1 MLWNIKIVNFLKAD
15 SFKEDMASMIDG
27 DDTEVNFDWDQAQ
40 KELLTEAGIDMA
52 KEMETKLLCVAEEV
66 IFYEI
71 KR

>member
-66 IFYEI
+66 IFYE
-71 KR
+71 R

>member
-71 KR
+71 ER

>member
-1 MLWNIKIVNFLKAD
+1 
-15 SFKEDMASMIDG
+15 MASMIDG

-66 IFYEI
+66 IYETLTPMGNTKKHTPLSVPI
-71 KR
+71 TLT